1 MKTKIEQLI
10 AEWGVRITFFNLTIN
25 KNSKEIEILE
35 KEKLSAY
42 IQRLNNHMYEAEK
55 KICEEAKSD
64 LETLLNFA

>member
-1 MKTKIEQLI
+1 MKTKIQQLI
-10 AEWGVRITFFNLTIN
+10 SEWGVRLDFFDRKIN
-25 KNSKEIEILE
+25 RNSEEIEVLE
-35 KEKLSAY
+35 KENYNAY

>member
-10 AEWGVRITFFNLTIN
+10 AEWGVRITFFDLTIN
-25 KNSKEIEILE
+25 KNNEQIEVLE
-35 KEKLSAY
+35 KLKLSAY

-64 LETLLNFA
+64 LKTLLD